1 MEDYRKHRAYLKSS
15 GWEQVRQLETDQK
28 KGILH
33 PDLEKG
39 VAEDAKIIKLP
50 AFQEVAQRETRFYPL
65 FQDRKSHRKFKE
77 DRLLL
82 EEVSFLLWAIQG
94 VKSITKDGA
103 TSFRTVPS
111 GGSRHPF
118 ETYVFAQKV
127 DSLDPGLYRYLPIT
141 HELVFLFDRE
151 DFSDQLTQACLGQQF
166 VGQAP
171 VSFIWTSIPYRT
183 EWRYAHVA
191 HKIIGID
198 AGHMCQNLYLAVEAI
213 DAGTCGIGAYNQQLI
228 DQLLDVDGNDE
239 FVIYLAPIGKVYSGQ

>member
-1 MEDYRKHRAYLKSS
+1 MEDYRNHRANLKSV
-15 GWEQVRQLETDQK
+15 GWEQVRILETDQK
-28 KGILH
+28 KGVPH

-39 VAEDAKIIKLP
+39 VPEGAKTIKLP

-65 FQDRKSHRKFKE
+65 FHDRKSHRKFLE
-77 DRLLL
+77 EGLFL
-82 EEVSFLLWAIQG
+82 EEVSFLLWATQG
-94 VKSITKDGA
+94 LKSITKDGA

-111 GGSRHPF
+111 GGSRHSF

-127 DSLDPGLYRYLPIT
+127 DGLKPGLYRYLPVT

-151 DFSDQLTQACLGQQF
+151 DFSNQLTQACLGQQF

-171 VSFIWTSIPYRT
+171 VSFIWTTIPYRT

-198 AGHMCQNLYLAVEAI
+198 AGHLCQNLYLAVEAI
-213 DAGTCGIGAYNQQLI
+213 GAGTCGIGAYNQELI
-228 DQLLDVDGNDE
+228 DTLLDVDGEDE
-239 FVIYLAPIGKVYSGQ
+239 FVIYLAPIGKVHSG